1 MNDITFRAYR
11 PDDLETLKQ
20 LTVDSFGGV
29 ALDHNVE
36 QAFGMLNGH
45 DWKWRKARHIDEDV
59 AAHAEGIF
67 VAEMNGRIVGYIT
80 TRLDRAAGKGRIPNI
95 AVSEEYRGQGL
106 GRRLIEHAL
115 DYFRREGM
123 EYAMI
128 ETMAQNE
135 IGSHLYPACGF
146 VEVGRQVHYARRL

>member
-1 MNDITFRAYR
+1 MNDITIRQYR
-11 PDDLETLKQ
+11 PADLATLRQ

-36 QAFGMLNGH
+36 QAFGILNGH

-59 AAHAEGIF
+59 EAHAAGIF
-67 VAEMNGRIVGYIT
+67 VAEMDGRIVGYIT
-80 TRLDRAAGKGRIPNI
+80 TRLDRGAAKGRIPNI
-95 AVSEEYRGQGL
+95 AVSGDCRGQGL

-115 DYFRREGM
+115 EYFRSEGM

-135 IGSHLYPACGF
+135 IGAHLYPSCGF

>member
-1 MNDITFRAYR
+1 MNDITIRLYR

-36 QAFGMLNGH
+36 QAFGILNGH

-59 AAHAEGIF
+59 EAHAAGIF
-67 VAEMNGRIVGYIT
+67 VAERDGSIVGYIT
-80 TRLDRAAGKGRIPNI
+80 TRLDRGAGKGRIPNI
-95 AVSEEYRGQGL
+95 AVSERCRGHGL

-135 IGSHLYPACGF
+135 IGSHLYPSCGF

>member
-1 MNDITFRAYR
+1 MNDIIFRAYR
-11 PDDLETLKQ
+11 PDDLEVLKQ

-36 QAFGMLNGH
+36 QAFGILNGH

-59 AAHAEGIF
+59 EADTAGIF

-95 AVSEEYRGQGL
+95 AVSAEFRGHGL

-135 IGSHLYPACGF
+135 IGAHLYPACGF
-146 VEVGRQVHYARRL
+146 VEVGRQIHYARRL